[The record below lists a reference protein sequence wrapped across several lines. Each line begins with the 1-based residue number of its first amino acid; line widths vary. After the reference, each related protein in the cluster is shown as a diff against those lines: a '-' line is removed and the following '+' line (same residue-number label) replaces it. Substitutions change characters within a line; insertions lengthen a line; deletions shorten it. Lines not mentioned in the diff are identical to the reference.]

1 MTTHPDYI
9 NAAFKGGSFQKNVV
23 SGRENGAN
31 SPDQGTISTRLKR
44 CSQKLEQFVLTVSA
58 ECQSRAIFISTR
70 VPNPRGPAEKLKGRK
85 NEMLSREEFSRLFQS
100 CSSCVWWRAHPEVSR
115 SCRGS

>member
-31 SPDQGTISTRLKR
+31 SPDQGMISTRLKR
-44 CSQKLEQFVLTVSA
+44 CSQKLEQFVLMVSA
-58 ECQSRAIFISTR
+58 ECQPRALQLGTAAPQRTHLNYADDDKIFS
-70 VPNPRGPAEKLKGRK
+70 VL
-85 NEMLSREEFSRLFQS
+85 
-100 CSSCVWWRAHPEVSR
+100 PE
-115 SCRGS
+115 

>member
-31 SPDQGTISTRLKR
+31 SPDQGPISTRLKR
-44 CSQKLEQFVLTVSA
+44 CSQKLEQFVLIVSA
-58 ECQSRAIFISTR
+58 ECQARASSAARHRCSATD
-70 VPNPRGPAEKLKGRK
+70 ASKL
-85 NEMLSREEFSRLFQS
+85 
-100 CSSCVWWRAHPEVSR
+100 C
-115 SCRGS
+115 